1 MKLYQITFENDVPV
15 SATEIT
21 DDSITRVEI
30 ELDETQ
36 KHIKWMSIFAEHE
49 QDALAVARD
58 VAEKIKGY
66 L

>member
-1 MKLYQITFENDVPV
+1 MKLYQITFENDIPV

-21 DDSITRVEI
+21 DDSITKVEI
-30 ELDETQ
+30 ELDESK
-36 KHIKWMSIFAEHE
+36 KHIKWMSIFAENE
-49 QDALAVARD
+49 QDALAVATD